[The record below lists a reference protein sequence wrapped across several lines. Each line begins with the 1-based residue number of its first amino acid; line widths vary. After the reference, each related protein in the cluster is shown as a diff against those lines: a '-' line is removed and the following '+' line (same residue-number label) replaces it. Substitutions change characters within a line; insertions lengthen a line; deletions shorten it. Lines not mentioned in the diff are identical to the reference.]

1 MEEKGEGTLKATNRW
16 FYIVPHSPWMSLYIW
31 IIFCILPF
39 FFIFRAS
46 TRLEIGI
53 GIALVLL
60 FFLFHFFAVHA
71 KPGLVYM
78 WISFEMV
85 VHLLLTL
92 IYGYVYLAIFI
103 AFFIGNIRHPVGF
116 YIMYGLH
123 LGFTIIAVVAGFFID
138 LNLFLPQI
146 PYIIITIIGAI
157 LLPFNLYNRNKQ
169 ENLEGQLED
178 AKETI
183 SALHIIAERER
194 IARDLHDTLG
204 QKLSLIGLKSD
215 LAYRLVPKD
224 IEKAQNEIK
233 DIRETARIALKEV
246 RELVAGMRA
255 ITLNEELP
263 RIRQI
268 LTAAEMECIIEGD
281 TVIKK
286 LPAIVENVLSMCLK
300 EAVNNV
306 VKHSEASRCTITFIQ
321 EPNELVAIVE
331 DDGIGLPPS
340 IARGTGLKGMRE
352 RLNFVNGTLQVVSE
366 EGTRLTI
373 TVPNVITH
381 QVEEEIV

>member
-1 MEEKGEGTLKATNRW
+1 
-16 FYIVPHSPWMSLYIW
+16 MSIYIW

-53 GIALVLL
+53 GIALVLS
-60 FFLFHFFAVHA
+60 FFLFHFFATHA

-92 IYGYVYLAIFI
+92 LYGYVYLAIFI

-138 LNLFLPQI
+138 LELFLPQI

-215 LAYRLVPKD
+215 LAYRLVTKD
-224 IEKAQNEIK
+224 AQKAQMEIK

-268 LTAAEMECIIEGD
+268 LTAAEMECVIEGD

-306 VKHSEASRCTITFIQ
+306 VKHSKATKCTITFIQ

-331 DDGIGLPPS
+331 DDGIGLPSS
-340 IARGTGLKGMRE
+340 INRGTGLKGMRE
-352 RLNFVNGTLQVVSE
+352 RLNFINGTLHIAAE
-366 EGTRLTI
+366 EGTQLTI

-381 QVEEEIV
+381 QVEEEIE

>member
-1 MEEKGEGTLKATNRW
+1 MTTKNSW
-16 FYIVPHSPWMSLYIW
+16 FHIVPRSPWMSIYIW

-53 GIALVLL
+53 GIALVLS
-60 FFLFHFFAVHA
+60 FFLFHFFATHA

-92 IYGYVYLAIFI
+92 LYGYVYLAIFI

-123 LGFTIIAVVAGFFID
+123 LGFTIIAVVAGFFIN
-138 LNLFLPQI
+138 LELFLPQI

-215 LAYRLVPKD
+215 LAYRLVTKD
-224 IEKAQNEIK
+224 AQKAQMEIK

-268 LTAAEMECIIEGD
+268 LTAAEMECTIEGD

-306 VKHSEASRCTITFIQ
+306 VKHSEATKCTITFIQ

-331 DDGIGLPPS
+331 DDGIGLPSS
-340 IARGTGLKGMRE
+340 IDRGTGLKGMRE
-352 RLNFVNGTLQVVSE
+352 RLNFVNGTLQIATD

-381 QVEEEIV
+381 QVEEEIE

>member
-1 MEEKGEGTLKATNRW
+1 MTTKNSW
-16 FYIVPHSPWMSLYIW
+16 FHIVPRSPWMSIYIW

-46 TRLEIGI
+46 THLEIGI
-53 GIALVLL
+53 GIALVLS
-60 FFLFHFFAVHA
+60 FFLFHFFATHA

-92 IYGYVYLAIFI
+92 LYGYVYLAIFI

-123 LGFTIIAVVAGFFID
+123 LGFTIIAVVAGFFIN
-138 LNLFLPQI
+138 LELFLPQI

-215 LAYRLVPKD
+215 LAYRLVTKD
-224 IEKAQNEIK
+224 AQKAQMEIK

-268 LTAAEMECIIEGD
+268 LTAAEMACTIEGD

-306 VKHSEASRCTITFIQ
+306 VKHSEATKCTITFIQ

-331 DDGIGLPPS
+331 DDGIGLPSS
-340 IARGTGLKGMRE
+340 IDRGTGLKGMRE
-352 RLNFVNGTLQVVSE
+352 RLNFVNGTLQIATD

-381 QVEEEIV
+381 QVEEEIE

>member
-1 MEEKGEGTLKATNRW
+1 MTTKNSW
-16 FYIVPHSPWMSLYIW
+16 FHIVPRSPWMSIYIW

-53 GIALVLL
+53 GIALVLS
-60 FFLFHFFAVHA
+60 FFLFHFFATHA

-92 IYGYVYLAIFI
+92 LYGYVYLAIFI

-138 LNLFLPQI
+138 LELFLPQI

-215 LAYRLVPKD
+215 LAYRLVTKD
-224 IEKAQNEIK
+224 AQKAQMEIK

-268 LTAAEMECIIEGD
+268 LTAAEMECVIEGD

-306 VKHSEASRCTITFIQ
+306 VKHSKATKCTITFIQ

-331 DDGIGLPPS
+331 DDGIGLPSS
-340 IARGTGLKGMRE
+340 INRGTGLKGMRE
-352 RLNFVNGTLQVVSE
+352 RLNFINGTLHIAAE
-366 EGTRLTI
+366 EGTQLTI

-381 QVEEEIV
+381 QVEEEIE